1 MLSTCT
7 FGLVD
12 MWMVNTHILIVNIT
26 VHGENDSRLLRP
38 IFSFFVRRRP
48 LVAVVSIATAREEVR
63 GSRMK
68 SEKSVQGVG
77 DGWSG

>member
-1 MLSTCT
+1 M
-7 FGLVD
+7 
-12 MWMVNTHILIVNIT
+12 
-26 VHGENDSRLLRP
+26 
-38 IFSFFVRRRP
+38 
-48 LVAVVSIATAREEVR
+48 AVVIIATAREEVR